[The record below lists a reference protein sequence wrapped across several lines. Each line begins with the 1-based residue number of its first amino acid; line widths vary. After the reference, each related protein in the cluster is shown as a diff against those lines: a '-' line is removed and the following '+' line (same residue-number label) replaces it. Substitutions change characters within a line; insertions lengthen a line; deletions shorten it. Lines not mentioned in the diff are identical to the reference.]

1 MKSNLKTVL
10 FTLIFSLTGMKGI
23 AAQENT
29 AFWTKIIQSLSQ
41 GIGSVNVENA
51 ALGIDNGLIKN
62 LVVGVG
68 RSVERNPHST
78 STKDKF
84 LVKDRLRLG
93 LELGAGFIVAG
104 SASYV
109 QEWTLVY
116 PVATEFQGHL
126 SRKFIIDLFLPY
138 TVKNVEESQL
148 PNEYV
153 VTREAYLEG
162 KGRIK
167 FGDIPGLPLGTQ
179 ASVSKI
185 KLASTVAKRFANQTY
200 KIMQETSHFKKYYYE
215 LWLTLGVL
223 NIPLFDASQIKGS
236 SYRTFYEMDY
246 KKWNPIKKR
255 RLFQSVFKGYLN
267 PLTQIV
273 EAGQKEDIE
282 NQQNLQEY
290 LSDYQVD
297 KSWTSEFKERT
308 TSFTLFGLYNKDTIN
323 REDEI
328 LIRDA
333 DDISRWWQWED
344 RQSFDW
350 TSGVRSEAYRTKVLF
365 SAQRDALS
373 QEFLNPLLSL
383 NIVIDD
389 SNSTQEELKN
399 NYIELAT
406 DFIQSDTTDHTKAQ
420 DQYINQLK
428 TEQCPSC
435 FDDMQSTLSI
445 RRIYNQEQM
454 EALILT
460 DQESWQSYISEVT
473 GKSWS
478 YWQRALEEKLHSL
491 QRRRMKQTRIPL
503 KDMAMARKI
512 SHFLKYMKAAKDN
525 FENTDKTLSYRN
537 LCSAMRSSFSTNSVD
552 GHNIILLKAVN
563 KAIEYKLNLSNKTLI
578 EHRLYYQN
586 HLFSES
592 IYSSHDHLREE
603 MLQEHFAY
611 ILEDPAEIYYFF

>member
-1 MKSNLKTVL
+1 MG
-10 FTLIFSLTGMKGI
+10 IKGI
-23 AAQENT
+23 AAQENS

-41 GIGSVNVENA
+41 GIGPVNVESA
-51 ALGIDNGLIKN
+51 SLGIDNGLIKN
-62 LVVGVG
+62 LVIGVG

-78 STKDKF
+78 SSKDKF
-84 LVKDRLRLG
+84 LVKDRLKLG

-104 SASYV
+104 RASYV

-138 TVKNVEESQL
+138 TVKNLEESQL

-179 ASVSKI
+179 FSVSKV
-185 KLASTVAKRFANQTY
+185 KLTSTVAKRFANQTY

-236 SYRTFYEMDY
+236 SYRTFYELDY
-246 KKWNPIKKR
+246 KKWNPVKKR

-273 EAGQKEDIE
+273 EAGQKEDID
-282 NQQNLQEY
+282 NQQNIQEY
-290 LSDYQVD
+290 LQDYKVD
-297 KSWTSEFKERT
+297 KSWTSDFKEQT

-323 REDEI
+323 REDQL
-328 LIRDA
+328 LINEA

-350 TSGVRSEAYRTKVLF
+350 SIGIRSEAYRTKVLF
-365 SAQRDALS
+365 SAQRDGDS
-373 QEFLNPLLSL
+373 QEFINPLLSL

-389 SNSTQEELKN
+389 SNTTQEELNN
-399 NYIELAT
+399 NYIELAK
-406 DFIQSDTTDHTKAQ
+406 DFIQSDHVGHTKTKATE
-420 DQYINQLK
+420 DYIDQLK
-428 TEQCPSC
+428 TQQCPSC
-435 FDDMQSTLSI
+435 YEDMQSTLSI

-454 EALILT
+454 QALILT
-460 DQESWQSYISEVT
+460 DQESWQTYISDVT

-478 YWQRALEEKLHSL
+478 YWKRALEEKLHSL

-503 KDMAMARKI
+503 KDMAMAGKI
-512 SHFLKYMKAAKDN
+512 SHFLKYMKAAKEN
-525 FENTDKTLSYRN
+525 FKNVDKTLSYRN
-537 LCSAMRSSFSTNSVD
+537 LCWAIRSSFTTNSVD
-552 GHNIILLKAVN
+552 GHNITLLKAVN
-563 KAIEYKLNLSNKTLI
+563 KVIDNKINLSNRTLI
-578 EHRLYYQN
+578 EHRLFYQN
-586 HLFSES
+586 QLFSES
-592 IYSSHDHLREE
+592 IYSSYEHLREE